1 MGTQPDE
8 AAEFTDLESAAMA
21 AALNAAREGVRGA
34 NPLVGA
40 AILTADGQIVT
51 GHHGGAGTPHA
62 EVDAIT
68 TAHDLDID
76 LTTSTLFVTL
86 EPCAHHGRTGP
97 CTEAIIKAEI
107 PSVVFASPDPN
118 PLAAGGGHTLA
129 EAGLTVRSGLYE
141 ADSRALNARWVR
153 STAEDRP
160 FVTAK
165 IAQSLDGAVAAAD
178 GTSRWITSA
187 ESRAHAH
194 EVRARVDAIL
204 VGTGTAVADDPRLN
218 ARGHDGIALDDQ
230 PRPVVLGTSELPVTS
245 FLALNPNTLH
255 LRTHD
260 VRDALDQLHADGV
273 RHLLVEGGPTVL
285 GAFFAA
291 GVVDEVFCYQA
302 PLLIGPGRSSV
313 DGLDIGTLSDALRLV
328 PDDTETPAVS
338 RLGPDFLLHFAMTD
352 QEPAEPGSLRIRHV
366 AAADP
371 QPSPTN
377 T

>member
-1 MGTQPDE
+1 MGAQPGD
-8 AAEFTDLESAAMA
+8 AAEFTDLESAAMT

-97 CTEAIIKAEI
+97 CTEAIINAAI
-107 PSVVFASPDPN
+107 PSVVFAAPDPN
-118 PLAAGGGHTLA
+118 PLAAGGGQTLA
-129 EAGLTVRSGLYE
+129 EAGLTVRSGLHE
-141 ADSRALNARWVR
+141 EDSRALNSRWVR
-153 STAEDRP
+153 STAETRP
-160 FVTAK
+160 FVSAK

-178 GTSRWITSA
+178 GTSQWITSA

-194 EVRARVDAIL
+194 EVRSRVDAVL

-218 ARGHDGIALDDQ
+218 ARGPDGIALDDQ

-245 FLALNPNTLH
+245 FLALNPNTLQ
-255 LRTHD
+255 LRSPD
-260 VRDALDQLHADGV
+260 VRSALDELYAAGV

-285 GAFFAA
+285 GAFFSA
-291 GVVDEVFCYQA
+291 GIVDEVFCYQA

-313 DGLDIGTLSDALRLV
+313 DGLDIGTLSEALQLI
-328 PDDTETPAVS
+328 PDDTETQAVS
-338 RLGPDFLLHFAMTD
+338 RLGPDFLLHFTTAD
-352 QEPAEPGSLRIRHV
+352 PEPVETGSPEPG
-366 AAADP
+366 
-371 QPSPTN
+371 T
-377 T
+377 

>member
-1 MGTQPDE
+1 MGAQPGD
-8 AAEFTDLESAAMA
+8 AAEFTDLESAAMT

-97 CTEAIIKAEI
+97 CTEAIINAAI
-107 PSVVFASPDPN
+107 PSVVFAAPDPN
-118 PLAAGGGHTLA
+118 PLAAGGGQTLA
-129 EAGLTVRSGLYE
+129 EAGLTVRSGLNE
-141 ADSRALNARWVR
+141 EDSRALNSRWVR
-153 STAEDRP
+153 STAEARP
-160 FVTAK
+160 FVSAK

-178 GTSRWITSA
+178 GTSQWITSA

-194 EVRARVDAIL
+194 EVRARVDAVL

-218 ARGHDGIALDDQ
+218 ARGPDGIALDDQ

-245 FLALNPNTLH
+245 FLALDPNTLQ

-260 VRDALDQLHADGV
+260 ARAALDELYAAGV

-285 GAFFAA
+285 GAFFSA
-291 GVVDEVFCYQA
+291 GIVDEVFCYQA

-313 DGLDIGTLSDALRLV
+313 DGLDIGTLSEALQLI
-328 PDDTETPAVS
+328 PDDTETQAVS
-338 RLGPDFLLHFAMTD
+338 RLGPDFLLHFTTAD
-352 QEPAEPGSLRIRHV
+352 PEPTETGSPEPG
-366 AAADP
+366 
-371 QPSPTN
+371 T
-377 T
+377 

>member
-1 MGTQPDE
+1 MDAQPGE
-8 AAEFTDLESAAMA
+8 AAEFTDLESAAMT

-76 LTTSTLFVTL
+76 LSTSTLFVTL
-86 EPCAHHGRTGP
+86 EPCNHHGRTGP
-97 CTEAIIKAEI
+97 CTEAIINAGI

-118 PLAAGGGHTLA
+118 PVAAGGGQTLA
-129 EAGLTVRSGLYE
+129 EAGLTVRSGLHE
-141 ADSRALNARWVR
+141 DDSRTLNARWVR
-153 STAEDRP
+153 STAEARP

-178 GTSRWITSA
+178 GTSQWITSA

-218 ARGHDGIALDDQ
+218 ARGPDGIALDDQ

-245 FLALNPNTLH
+245 FLALNPNTLQ

-260 VRDALDQLHADGV
+260 VRTALDELYAAGV

-302 PLLIGPGRSSV
+302 PLLIGPGRRSV
-313 DGLDIGTLSDALRLV
+313 DGLDIGTLSEALQLI
-328 PDDTETPAVS
+328 PDDTETRAVS
-338 RLGPDFLLHFAMTD
+338 RLGPDFLLHFATAD
-352 QEPAEPGSLRIRHV
+352 PEPAATGS
-366 AAADP
+366 P
-371 QPSPTN
+371 ESGT
-377 T
+377 

>member
-1 MGTQPDE
+1 MGAQPGD
-8 AAEFTDLESAAMA
+8 AAEFTDLESAAMT
-21 AALNAAREGVRGA
+21 AALGAAREGVRGA

-97 CTEAIIKAEI
+97 CTEAIINAAI
-107 PSVVFASPDPN
+107 PSVVFASPDSN
-118 PLAAGGGHTLA
+118 PLAAGGGKTLA
-129 EAGLTVRSGLYE
+129 EAGLTVRSGLHE
-141 ADSRALNARWVR
+141 EDSRALNARWVR
-153 STAEDRP
+153 STAEARP
-160 FVTAK
+160 FVSAK

-178 GTSRWITSA
+178 GTSQWITSA

-218 ARGHDGIALDDQ
+218 ARGPDGISLDDQ

-245 FLALNPNTLH
+245 FLALNPNTLQ

-260 VRDALDQLHADGV
+260 VRAALDELYAAGV
-273 RHLLVEGGPTVL
+273 RYLLVEGGPTVL
-285 GAFFAA
+285 GAFFSA

-313 DGLDIGTLSDALRLV
+313 DGLDIGTLSEALQLI
-328 PDDTETPAVS
+328 PDDTETQAVS
-338 RLGPDFLLHFAMTD
+338 RLGPDFLLHFTTAD
-352 QEPAEPGSLRIRHV
+352 PEPTETGSPEPG
-366 AAADP
+366 
-371 QPSPTN
+371 T
-377 T
+377 

>member
-1 MGTQPDE
+1 MGTQPVD
-8 AAEFTDLESAAMA
+8 AAKFTDLESAAMT

-62 EVDAIT
+62 EADAIT

-97 CTEAIIKAEI
+97 CTEAIINAAI

-118 PLAAGGGHTLA
+118 PLAAGGGKTLA
-129 EAGLTVRSGLYE
+129 EAGLTVRSGLHE
-141 ADSRALNARWVR
+141 DDSRALNARWVR
-153 STAEDRP
+153 STAEARP

-178 GTSRWITSA
+178 GTSQWITSA
-187 ESRAHAH
+187 GSRAHAH

-204 VGTGTAVADDPRLN
+204 VGTGTALADDPRLN
-218 ARGHDGIALDDQ
+218 ARGPDGIALDDQ

-260 VRDALDQLHADGV
+260 VRAALDELYAVGV

-302 PLLIGPGRSSV
+302 PMLIGPGRSSV
-313 DGLDIGTLSDALRLV
+313 DGLDIGTLSDALQLI

-338 RLGPDFLLHFAMTD
+338 RLGADFLLHFAT
-352 QEPAEPGSLRIRHV
+352 
-366 AAADP
+366 ADP
-371 QPSPTN
+371 EPVETGSPEPDT
-377 T
+377 